1 VVKFAYDV
9 TNEAE
14 SSTNGNYLAA
24 NICRESACVVL
35 CCFVTPDVV
44 WTRFKHDKFFFWY
57 HATKIFIVIVAVAT
71 KPKLLNF
78 MLCVQVLSVTR
89 SGPDLAGGRPRA
101 QLDL

>member
-1 VVKFAYDV
+1 MKQKVVQMEIILPLTFA
-9 TNEAE
+9 A
-14 SSTNGNYLAA
+14 SRRALSG
-24 NICRESACVVL
+24 
-35 CCFVTPDVV
+35 VV

-57 HATKIFIVIVAVAT
+57 HATKIVFVIVAVAT